1 MKIPDLINELFESR
15 EMSEYLVEHSE
26 ELSKH
31 NNTKTN
37 KKRKL
42 KNSDGVTAKELR
54 KYVEEKT
61 NEKN

>member
-15 EMSEYLVEHSE
+15 EMSEYLIEHSA
-26 ELSKH
+26 ELSKY

-37 KKRKL
+37 RKRKL

-54 KYVEEKT
+54 KYMEEH
-61 NEKN
+61 